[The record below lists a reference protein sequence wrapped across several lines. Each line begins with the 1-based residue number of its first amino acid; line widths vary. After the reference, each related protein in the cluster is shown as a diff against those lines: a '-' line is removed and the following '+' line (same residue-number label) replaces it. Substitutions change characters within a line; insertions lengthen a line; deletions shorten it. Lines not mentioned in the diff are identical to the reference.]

1 MHIGF
6 DVEMGVSFP
15 SLRLSRLAYRL
26 PVVFLAIAIV
36 LGFGGCA
43 TNPIT
48 GRSQVML
55 VGDNEAARHSAR
67 AYYQLLANAE
77 KQHVLDEDP
86 AAVNRVRSIAQP
98 LIEQAMA
105 LRPEARLWQWEVH
118 VLKSDQVNAWCMAG
132 GKIAVYTG
140 LIEKIRPSDDE
151 LAQVLGHE
159 IAHALLSHQA
169 EKMSRV
175 QLQKLGLTLGVLA
188 GAAAGYNLGSAAGL
202 ANTVATIGLQLPNSR
217 QAESEADAVGIELAA
232 KAGYNPHA
240 AISLWEKM
248 IAVGGGGGPD
258 WLSTHPDP
266 EQRLQS
272 MRAKAQQLMPVYE
285 AHRRAP

>member
-1 MHIGF
+1 M
-6 DVEMGVSFP
+6 VR
-15 SLRLSRLAYRL
+15 RLQA
-26 PVVFLAIAIV
+26 VFLAIPLVFGI
-36 LGFGGCA
+36 GGCA

-55 VGDNEAARHSAR
+55 VGDDEAARHSAQ

-77 KQHVLDEDP
+77 KQHVLDDDP
-86 AAVNRVRSIAQP
+86 ATVSRVRSIAQP
-98 LIEQAMA
+98 LIAQAMA
-105 LRPEARLWQWEVH
+105 LRSETRLWQWEVH

-188 GAAAGYNLGSAAGL
+188 GAVAGYNLSGAAGL
-202 ANTVATIGLQLPNSR
+202 ADTVATIGLDLPNSR
-217 QAESEADAVGIELAA
+217 RAENEADAVGIELAA

-240 AISLWEKM
+240 AVSLWEKM
-248 IAVGGGGGPD
+248 IAVGGSEGPD
-258 WLSTHPDP
+258 WLSTHPNP
-266 EQRLQS
+266 EQRLHN

-285 AHRRAP
+285 AQRRTP